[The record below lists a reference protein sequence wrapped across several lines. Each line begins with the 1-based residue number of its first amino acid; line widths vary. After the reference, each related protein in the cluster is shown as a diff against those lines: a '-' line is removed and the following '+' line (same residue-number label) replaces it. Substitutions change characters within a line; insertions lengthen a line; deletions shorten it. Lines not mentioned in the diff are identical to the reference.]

1 MQLKNNLIMK
11 QKYIGDIYVID
22 GKKLSKY
29 THSKL
34 QLTNG
39 WGFVKVVKNMSF
51 NKVKVNVYYL
61 DFGFIY
67 KPINYISTEIVD
79 KDDVCLLNWSMI
91 MYMYNTQDTFYIIKD
106 YFEYLELYCVTSF
119 NDDNKSYIYHYG
131 HRHEDEYV
139 VKVFDGNEWSTQYLN
154 IQNWMIEQVE
164 LNKINIDKHISK
176 LKSKYHI
183 K

>member
-1 MQLKNNLIMK
+1 
-11 QKYIGDIYVID
+11 
-22 GKKLSKY
+22 
-29 THSKL
+29 
-34 QLTNG
+34 
-39 WGFVKVVKNMSF
+39 
-51 NKVKVNVYYL
+51 
-61 DFGFIY
+61 
-67 KPINYISTEIVD
+67 
-79 KDDVCLLNWSMI
+79 
-91 MYMYNTQDTFYIIKD
+91 MYNTQDTFYIIKD